1 MWGLNRFQRPAW
13 STGILIPA
21 SFLCGIFS
29 GVFIW
34 RGGQKTKRTAVVEE
48 RLRLAL
54 NMGTETE
61 KSELLQAP
69 IRRKSSN
76 KHLKPTRYEPNRESI
91 AVEEHM
97 TVPSED
103 ALTP

>member
-1 MWGLNRFQRPAW
+1 
-13 STGILIPA
+13 
-21 SFLCGIFS
+21 
-29 GVFIW
+29 VFIW
-34 RGGQKTKRTAVVEE
+34 RGGQKTKRTAVVEK

-61 KSELLQAP
+61 KPELLQAP

-76 KHLKPTRYEPNRESI
+76 KHLKPTTYEPNRESI

-97 TVPSED
+97 TVPSKD
-103 ALTP
+103 ALST